1 MASETMSAGV
11 MNPEPSNVD
20 TAAPGHTRFTPNAA
34 GDGRTPYTSV
44 DKFPRA
50 AELYHTDNPR
60 VDTATM
66 FDSFQEAIDWRSRLA
81 RNDLKFDQTIPH
93 IEDQK
98 KAFVKVLFVAF
109 KSIAN
114 ATDNDHM
121 IEPFREHR
129 HDNSRVE
136 VLCWSILVS
145 SSFRC
150 DCYWPV

>member
-1 MASETMSAGV
+1 MASEAMSAEM
-11 MNPEPSNVD
+11 MNLESSNAGAGALD
-20 TAAPGHTRFTPNAA
+20 HARFTPNAA

-44 DKFPRA
+44 DHFPKA
-50 AELYHTDNPR
+50 TELYHTDNPR

-66 FDSFQEAIDWRSRLA
+66 FDSFQEAIDWRSRLS
-81 RNDLKFDQTIPH
+81 RNDRKLDQTIPH
-93 IEDQK
+93 MEDQK

-114 ATDNDHM
+114 ATDNEHM
-121 IEPFREHR
+121 IDPFREHR

-145 SSFRC
+145 SSL
-150 DCYWPV
+150 DCPCRWPV